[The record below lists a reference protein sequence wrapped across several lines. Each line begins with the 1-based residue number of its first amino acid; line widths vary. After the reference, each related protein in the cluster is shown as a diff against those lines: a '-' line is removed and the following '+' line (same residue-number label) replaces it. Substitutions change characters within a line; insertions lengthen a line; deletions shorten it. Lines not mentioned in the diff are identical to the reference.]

1 MYVTTKIERHR
12 QSNYSFGLVMC
23 CFRDFLKVKGKI
35 LKALSCTDAKI
46 IRLKIDIAVT
56 VIHRLFLR
64 WCGVQQDLLR
74 CCGVQTPPMSP
85 SLSVSQNRRE
95 VSYWQRCTTA
105 FLIYMRSINYNS
117 ATANISVSIPL
128 RNISF
133 QNDISLKTSLDQLGE
148 SKSNCLSLRHFL
160 IARTSQKGSKSS

>member
-1 MYVTTKIERHR
+1 MSRGLFWVWNLKIFDIWPIQGRVAGLCNSRVKVYVTTKIERHR

-64 WCGVQQDLLR
+64 WCGVRQNFLR
-74 CCGVQTPPMSP
+74 CCGVHTPQCHP
-85 SLSVSQNRRE
+85 
-95 VSYWQRCTTA
+95 
-105 FLIYMRSINYNS
+105 
-117 ATANISVSIPL
+117 PL
-128 RNISF
+128 DLLTVWHADLQEPQDKPASF
-133 QNDISLKTSLDQLGE
+133 DTLFN
-148 SKSNCLSLRHFL
+148 F
-160 IARTSQKGSKSS
+160 